1 MSNYSQKLQ
10 TVSAVLLILAS
21 LVFSACSK
29 PHESEAAK
37 ESVAEPVPA
46 FDVVIRGGT
55 LYDGSGEAGVVG
67 DLAIDGDRIVAM
79 GELGEAS
86 AKTEIDAT
94 GMAVA
99 PGFINMMSW
108 APITLI
114 QDGRGMSD
122 IKQGITLEISCC
134 MCSSTANR

>member
-1 MSNYSQKLQ
+1 
-10 TVSAVLLILAS
+10 
-21 LVFSACSK
+21 
-29 PHESEAAK
+29 
-37 ESVAEPVPA
+37 
-46 FDVVIRGGT
+46 
-55 LYDGSGEAGVVG
+55 
-67 DLAIDGDRIVAM
+67 M

-122 IKQGITLEISCC
+122 IKQGITLEIFGEGK
-134 MCSSTANR
+134 NGNY